1 MDSRNFV
8 ETSAWCEVPT
18 KSDTY
23 AKDKLGF
30 SFKLGKELESGYDE
44 KEADAFLKRL
54 ADTLLE
60 RYAEYLQ
67 KHGSEIVTDM
77 VDAEVKKR
85 ENEKISELEG
95 KLKKAA
101 EEYIKLQKKVDGQDK
116 S

>member
-1 MDSRNFV
+1 MESRNFV

-30 SFKLGKELESGYDE
+30 SFKLGKELPKGYDE
-44 KEADAFLKRL
+44 KEADAFLKKM
-54 ADTLLE
+54 ADTLVE
-60 RYAEYLQ
+60 RYGEYLET
-67 KHGSEIVTDM
+67 KGRATVEEM

-85 ENEKISELEG
+85 DNATIKELEG
-95 KLKKAA
+95 KLEVARS
-101 EEYIKLQKKVDGQDK
+101 EFTKLLESVDDEK